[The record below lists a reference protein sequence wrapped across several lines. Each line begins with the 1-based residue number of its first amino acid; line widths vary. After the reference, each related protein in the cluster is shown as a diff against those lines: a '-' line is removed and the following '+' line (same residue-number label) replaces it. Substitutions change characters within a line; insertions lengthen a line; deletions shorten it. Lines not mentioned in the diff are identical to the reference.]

1 MKVDLAG
8 EAPATPG
15 VAADTGVAVRF
26 AGVSKHFAAT
36 RALQDADFTLES
48 GKVHAFVG
56 ENGAGKST
64 CLGVLA
70 GRISPTSGEVHVCG
84 EELSYGDP
92 RACRQAG
99 VVAIYQELT
108 IVPAL
113 TAHANVFLG
122 LPLSKRGFLSE
133 RRMRQRYV
141 ELCEEV
147 GVQPAPDG
155 VPAGHLSVAEQQLL
169 EIMRALVS
177 DARVILFDEPTA
189 SLALQERAALLRLMD
204 RLRSNG
210 LTLVFVSHNLDEVLD
225 IADTITVFRGGLVV
239 ARADRSGWNK
249 GRLVREM
256 LGEEAGARIVHEMLD
271 DDRPAQQVSAQHRN
285 KRRSEQ
291 PMLRAEGLTVPGA
304 IEDVSLEIYAGELL
318 GLGGL
323 VGSGRTTVLR
333 TLAGLEP
340 RATGTLWVD
349 GKEVGLPRTVRQAQ
363 RLGIALIP
371 EDRKGQGL
379 VPAMDAM
386 NNIALSDLGSVA
398 RFGMLSRRRMAQA
411 ATRAGA
417 GYGFRAER
425 IGETAR
431 NLSGG
436 NQQKVLLARWRFTT
450 PRILLARRA
459 DARHRHR
466 REGGDHGLARGD
478 GLGRARDRDRLLGA
492 RGGRRPQRPRRRAGR
507 GPPDGPARP
516 RRRPHHPHSDHVHR
530 VRTGRCSC
538 SRLGSSS
545 PASRPPTA
553 RSTPTRSTAAPPT
566 AARRISRAC
575 SCCATRSSAC

>member
-8 EAPATPG
+8 EAPAAEG

-26 AGVSKHFAAT
+26 ERVCKHFAAT
-36 RALQDADFTLES
+36 RALQDADFTLEA

-113 TAHANVFLG
+113 SAHANVFLG

-133 RRMRQRYV
+133 RRMRERYV
-141 ELCEEV
+141 ELCEQV
-147 GVQPAPDG
+147 GVQPVPDG

-169 EIMRALVS
+169 EIMRALVA
-177 DARVILFDEPTA
+177 DAQVILFDEPTA

-204 RLRSNG
+204 RLRAKG
-210 LTLVFVSHNLDEVLD
+210 VTLVFVSHNLDEVLE

-239 ARADRSGWNK
+239 ARADRSAWDK
-249 GRLVREM
+249 GGLVRQM
-256 LGEEAGARIVHEMLD
+256 LGDEAGERIAHELLD
-271 DDRPAQQVSAQHRN
+271 DDGPAELAST
-285 KRRSEQ
+285 RRRRRRHSDQ
-291 PMLRAEGLTVPGA
+291 PLLRAERLTVPGA
-304 IEDVSLEIYAGELL
+304 IEDVELEVYAGELL

-333 TLAGLEP
+333 VLAGLEP
-340 RATGTLWVD
+340 RATGTLWID
-349 GKEVGLPRTVRQAQ
+349 GREVPLPRSVRQAQ

-379 VPAMDAM
+379 VLAMDAM

-411 ATRAGA
+411 TARAAA

-436 NQQKVLLARWRFTT
+436 NQQKLLLARWRFNT
-450 PRILLARRA
+450 PRILLADEPTRGIDIGAKAEIMDSLEAMASEGLGIVLVSSELEEVAALSDRVVVLAEGRQMGLLDRA
-459 DARHRHR
+459 D
-466 REGGDHGLARGD
+466 
-478 GLGRARDRDRLLGA
+478 
-492 RGGRRPQRPRRRAGR
+492 
-507 GPPDGPARP
+507 GPLTPARIM
-516 RRRPHHPHSDHVHR
+516 
-530 VRTGRCSC
+530 
-538 SRLGSSS
+538 
-545 PASRPPTA
+545 
-553 RSTPTRSTAAPPT
+553 STAFGLEDAH
-566 AARRISRAC
+566 AAA
-575 SCCATRSSAC
+575 

>member
-36 RALQDADFTLES
+36 RALQDADFTLET

-84 EELSYGDP
+84 EELTYGDP

-113 TAHANVFLG
+113 SAHANVFLG
-122 LPLSKRGFLSE
+122 LPLAKRGFLSE
-133 RRMRQRYV
+133 RRMRERYV
-141 ELCEEV
+141 ELCAEV
-147 GVQPAPDG
+147 GVQPVPDG

-169 EIMRALVS
+169 EIMRALVA
-177 DARVILFDEPTA
+177 DAQVILFDEPTA

-204 RLRSNG
+204 RLRAKG
-210 LTLVFVSHNLDEVLD
+210 VTLVFVSHNLDEVLD
-225 IADTITVFRGGLVV
+225 ISDTITVFRGGLVV
-239 ARADRSGWNK
+239 ARADRSGWDK

-256 LGEEAGARIVHEMLD
+256 LGDEAGERIAHEMLD
-271 DDRPAQQVSAQHRN
+271 DDRPAQQAAAQQR
-285 KRRSEQ
+285 KRHSEQ
-291 PMLRAEGLTVPGA
+291 PLLRAEGLTVPGA

-340 RATGTLWVD
+340 RATGTLWVN
-349 GKEVGLPRTVRQAQ
+349 GREVGLPRTVRQAQ

-436 NQQKVLLARWRFTT
+436 NQQKLLLARWRFKT
-450 PRILLARRA
+450 PRILLADEPTRGIDIGAKAEIMDSLEAMASEGLGIVIVSSELEEVAALSDRVVVLAEGRQMGLLDRA
-459 DARHRHR
+459 D
-466 REGGDHGLARGD
+466 
-478 GLGRARDRDRLLGA
+478 GA
-492 RGGRRPQRPRRRAGR
+492 I
-507 GPPDGPARP
+507 
-516 RRRPHHPHSDHVHR
+516 
-530 VRTGRCSC
+530 
-538 SRLGSSS
+538 
-545 PASRPPTA
+545 
-553 RSTPTRSTAAPPT
+553 TPTRIMSTAFGLEDAH
-566 AARRISRAC
+566 AAA
-575 SCCATRSSAC
+575 